1 MPSVVSV
8 NVGRPRPIPYR
19 GKQVMTGIYKKPVR
33 GRLAVRGTNLDG
45 DVQANRKV
53 HGGFDKAV
61 YAYAREDY
69 DWWEGELSRPLDPG
83 TFGENLTTAGL
94 DLNEALIGERWR
106 AGTALVEVSEPRFPC
121 FKLGFRMGTQRFV
134 RQFARA
140 RRTGAYLRIV
150 EEGELGAGDRIE
162 VVGRP
167 EHGVTIGLFAE
178 GYLGDRDRLAD
189 VLAADQL
196 SGEWRAKIE
205 GLLAKRSAA

>member
-205 GLLAKRSAA
+205 GLLAKRSAD